1 MKKVFLAIVM
11 LVGLTTW
18 AQEKEGR
25 RGDSENRSP
34 EQRVDFQVKRMSQDL
49 NLNEKQISEVRA
61 LITKESAI
69 REAKKA
75 EMKEKRAMKANDRKA
90 AKANMEKERAS
101 ADAEMKKILTP
112 EQYAKWDKIR
122 EERKANMKEKMME
135 RREENGMD
143 KDPEPLKK

>member
-1 MKKVFLAIVM
+1 M

-25 RGDSENRSP
+25 RGDRENRSP

-75 EMKEKRAMKANDRKA
+75 EMKEKRAMKANDRKE

-122 EERKANMKEKMME
+122 EERRANMKEKMME

-143 KDPEPLKK
+143 KDLEPLKK

>member
-25 RGDSENRSP
+25 RGDRENRSP

-75 EMKEKRAMKANDRKA
+75 EMKEKRAMKANDRKE

-122 EERKANMKEKMME
+122 EERRANMKEKMME

-143 KDPEPLKK
+143 KDLEPLKK